1 MEFFVGCIRTFIFS
15 VILIFVVLLVYSEPR
30 WLILI
35 GILVVLFFC
44 FAFALYKD
52 EKKKKVSV
60 PKNKEASGEKNS
72 YPKYDDTDTVRR
84 INTKL
89 VGVTRRNKT
98 GEEIQ
103 SILPKL
109 KAGEPL
115 AFVREYDNPHDD
127 NAVAVYCGS
136 SSIGYINRT
145 LAEDIACDI
154 DAGVRV
160 TGSITAITG
169 GGDVS
174 YGCNIMII
182 VHE

>member
-1 MEFFVGCIRTFIFS
+1 MEFFASCIRTFIVS

-35 GILVVLFFC
+35 GILLVLFFC
-44 FAFALYKD
+44 SAFALYKA
-52 EKKKKVSV
+52 EKKNKSSILMS
-60 PKNKEASGEKNS
+60 KEALREKNS
-72 YPKYDDTDTVRR
+72 SPKCDDTVRGRR
-84 INTKL
+84 IATKL
-89 VGVTRRNKT
+89 VGVTRRNKS

-109 KAGEPL
+109 RAGDTL
-115 AFVREYDNPHDD
+115 AFVREYDNPYDD

-136 SSIGYINRT
+136 SGIGYINRT
-145 LAEDIACDI
+145 LAEDIACEI

-160 TGSITAITG
+160 TGSITDITG
-169 GGDVS
+169 GGNVS

-182 VHE
+182 VHL